1 MCGGSL
7 EIIPCSHVG
16 HMFRNA
22 MPYSWGDNGMQI
34 LIKNSLRLAEV
45 WMDGHKKL
53 YYDRIF
59 YNINVSIWKYNEV
72 SMYYNDRGIL
82 SVLSGMLVQTHITEI
97 PKNLSAL

>member
-1 MCGGSL
+1 MCLLYQKPYNIFIQTWMCGGSL

-45 WMDGHKKL
+45 WMDEYKKL
-53 YYDRIF
+53 YHDRIF
-59 YNINVSIWKYNEV
+59 YNINVSLSNYFNFT
-72 SMYYNDRGIL
+72 IL
-82 SVLSGMLVQTHITEI
+82 IF
-97 PKNLSAL
+97 

>member
-1 MCGGSL
+1 MQTWMCGGSL

-45 WMDGHKKL
+45 WMDEYKKL
-53 YYDRIF
+53 YHDRIF
-59 YNINVSIWKYNEV
+59 YNINVSMKIF
-72 SMYYNDRGIL
+72 GISSKPFFFL
-82 SVLSGMLVQTHITEI
+82 FLVF
-97 PKNLSAL
+97 NRV